1 MYIDYRMKILI
12 EQVEETER
20 PVIMQ
25 VGRCRDVIVSVSL
38 QGVVLTDLTVMLL
51 LLACFTVINSRL
63 VVDKDGVEKLQ
74 IEIIKEEAE
83 LVNTTVS
90 PYPPCPL
97 IEEQLDLYRVFV
109 RQEDGSEVEE
119 LVEVSTRLDVTYD
132 VDKIHNSR
140 EPWITAYILIRYKP

>member
-1 MYIDYRMKILI
+1 MI

-25 VGRCRDVIVSVSL
+25 VGRCRVQGCYRIRFSVSL
-38 QGVVLTDLTVMLL
+38 QGVVLTVMLL
-51 LLACFTVINSRL
+51 FLACFTVINSRL
-63 VVDKDGVEKLQ
+63 VVDKDGVENLQ
-74 IEIIKEEAE
+74 LEIIKEEAE
-83 LVNTTVS
+83 LVNTTIS

-109 RQEDGSEVEE
+109 RQEDGSEVED

-140 EPWITAYILIRYKP
+140 EPWITAYILIR